1 MTTDSILE
9 EMWKTK
15 DTLAAK
21 FDYDL
26 RAMVRDMRSREKRS
40 GHKLV
45 SFVKERT
52 ARKTKAKVA

>member
-1 MTTDSILE
+1 
-9 EMWKTK
+9 MWKTK

>member
-1 MTTDSILE
+1 MTNDSILE

-15 DTLAAK
+15 DALAAK

-45 SFVKERT
+45 SFVEERT